1 MVSMM
6 LCVVLLNSAGVAA
19 GSVDVEKQVSYSIRT
34 DFAVVNAASVNGQ
47 EGFTRRDQ
55 GLSQDLMAAIDAQ
68 PGVEDASAVYKNTL
82 DDSNVTF
89 DFPVEFARFY
99 EDEPNS
105 LPYAQTEEGIS
116 FNLGDD
122 GHAICNVYGME
133 EVALSRMDLREGETN
148 PHTLYEQMEQG
159 QGVLLGVQMNRQFM
173 DIEEIFDVL
182 ELGDTITVY
191 KDGEPIMNLPILAK
205 AAINGDDE
213 EIGFTTN
220 GPFTVGANGLYLYL
234 PTSVYTQIYDEPTVY
249 KYSFNVAE
257 DQQEAMTDF
266 LENYVNNVDPSV
278 AYASAQSAREAAQG
292 TQTTIR
298 LVGNLLGIIFG
309 VAGVLNL
316 INTLVT
322 TILIRRHEFATM
334 QSIGMTRR
342 QLRSMLVH
350 EGLFYALGGC
360 LLGLAFSVVLA
371 FTLVQGLTSAIWYFT
386 FHFTLLPALV
396 ACVVL
401 LVVAALVPVWA
412 LRQFHRGS
420 IVEQLR
426 IAE

>member
-1 MVSMM
+1 
-6 LCVVLLNSAGVAA
+6 
-19 GSVDVEKQVSYSIRT
+19 
-34 DFAVVNAASVNGQ
+34 
-47 EGFTRRDQ
+47 
-55 GLSQDLMAAIDAQ
+55 MAAIDAQ

-99 EDEPNS
+99 EDEPNR

-360 LLGLAFSVVLA
+360 LLGLVFSVVLA